1 MTYILKPSGT
11 DKSCS
16 HAQNDVSWTLNTS
29 LYRKDLNGL
38 LFISYT
44 VLVSV
49 WKTVCRGG
57 DTWVVHNVCGHPLR
71 GDIGW
76 DGDLF
81 SSEWNLENRTMMSNN
96 DKMTVNSEH
105 SKGGF

>member
-1 MTYILKPSGT
+1 MGFFLL
-11 DKSCS
+11 
-16 HAQNDVSWTLNTS
+16 ATLF
-29 LYRKDLNGL
+29 
-38 LFISYT
+38 LFQFERLC
-44 VLVSV
+44 V
-49 WKTVCRGG
+49 KGG

-71 GDIGW
+71 GDISW